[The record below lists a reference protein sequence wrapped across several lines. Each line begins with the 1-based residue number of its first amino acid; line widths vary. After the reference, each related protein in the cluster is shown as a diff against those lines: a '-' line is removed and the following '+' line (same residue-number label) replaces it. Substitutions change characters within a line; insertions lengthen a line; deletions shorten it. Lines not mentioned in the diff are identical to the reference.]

1 MVPPSST
8 SSSSTGCSPGPGR
21 LGLVWG
27 RVRQGRQAAEA
38 LLVPWG
44 FSLVPKSF
52 AAPRGLGRDPSGWL
66 EGERGKRMRE
76 KVEAG
81 GLEKGLG
88 GAGIAER
95 TTDLATKTRKT

>member
-1 MVPPSST
+1 M
-8 SSSSTGCSPGPGR
+8 
-21 LGLVWG
+21 
-27 RVRQGRQAAEA
+27 RQGRQAAEA